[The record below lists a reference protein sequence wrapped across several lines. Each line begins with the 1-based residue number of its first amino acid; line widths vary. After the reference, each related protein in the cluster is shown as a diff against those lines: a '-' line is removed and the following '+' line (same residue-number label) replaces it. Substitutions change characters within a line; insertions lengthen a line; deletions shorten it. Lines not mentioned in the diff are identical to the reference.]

1 MDEKDHLG
9 EKLRLKERAEED
21 RYFAE
26 RDRELIA
33 KLKQAQAAE
42 QEAMI
47 RELARSRCPQ
57 CGERLR
63 QRPSQGGMITECPT
77 CQGMWLDK
85 ARLQVV
91 SQRGGEKWVES
102 FLEGLVR
109 LLEHPR
115 G

>member
-9 EKLRLKERAEED
+9 EKMRLKERAEED

-63 QRPSQGGMITECPT
+63 QRPFQGGMIAESPT
-77 CQGMWLDK
+77 CQGTWLDK
-85 ARLQVV
+85 GKLQVG
-91 SQRGGEKWVES
+91 SQRSREQGARS
-102 FLEGLVR
+102 FLQ
-109 LLEHPR
+109 
-115 G
+115 